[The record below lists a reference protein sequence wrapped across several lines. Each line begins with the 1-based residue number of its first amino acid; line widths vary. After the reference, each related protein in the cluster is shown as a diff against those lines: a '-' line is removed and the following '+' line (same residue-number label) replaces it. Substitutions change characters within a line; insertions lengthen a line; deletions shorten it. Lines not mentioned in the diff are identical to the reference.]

1 MRSSRN
7 STPNAFSPDF
17 LARLGERDE
26 PVTAGEADVAGP
38 WRVEEVPAPAG
49 TAYGLFR
56 LGERPDRGDRPA
68 MVFHRR
74 SLALL
79 AAAVLPGTGR
89 EAAFRIARERTGE
102 GFALETLDGEASGR
116 MELFDENLVTALHVA
131 DCLCRS
137 PHAFACFVEAAGAVL
152 LERAGAILAERV
164 P

>member
-7 STPNAFSPDF
+7 STLNAFSPDF
-17 LARLGERDE
+17 LERLGERDE

-38 WRVEEVPAPAG
+38 WRIEEVPTPAG
-49 TAYGLFR
+49 PGFGLFR
-56 LGERPDRGDRPA
+56 AGEGPERGARPA

-89 EAAFRIARERTGE
+89 EAAFRISRERTEE
-102 GFALETLDGEASGR
+102 GFAVETLDGEASGQ
-116 MELFDENLVTALHVA
+116 MELFDENLVSALHVT
-131 DCLCRS
+131 DSLVRS
-137 PHAFACFVEAAGAVL
+137 PYAFACLLEAAGAVA